1 MTLHNQSLSEQ
12 IRSAQVR
19 AGEDAVTRN
28 LERMGLIHTPKIE
41 RDVFEGLDERL
52 RKLKA
57 KTNIKWEEV
66 FACFFPDEKFVDI
79 QMDDAIRAD
88 RLSCLCEFV
97 AKELNC

>member
-1 MTLHNQSLSEQ
+1 MALHNQSLSEQ
-12 IRSAQVR
+12 IRSAQIR
-19 AGEDAVTRN
+19 AGEDVVTKN
-28 LERMGLIHTPKIE
+28 LQRMGLIYAPKIE

-57 KTNIKWEEV
+57 QKHIKWQEV
-66 FACFFPDEKFVDI
+66 FACFFPDEKFEDI

-88 RLSCLCEFV
+88 RLSCLCEFA